1 MHGPPRQCTPRHFIM
16 NPSKIHILRFLVEA
30 YEGIAV
36 VSTVDREM
44 GLVKISIAPN
54 CEEDVMIILQAESQ
68 ALELRPVFSSPADH
82 QLSSRPDP

>member
-68 ALELRPVFSSPADH
+68 ALELRPVYCSPADH